1 MNKISHL
8 NCFRG
13 IVAGA
18 ALGLALAA
26 PPLARAQLAISVNDS
41 KAVLDNGTVRAVAN
55 PPADTLTLLDLSV
68 FPPKVVGDI
77 DAAGSVQG
85 PPLSVAITPDETL
98 ALVTVAQRVEGGRLV
113 ADNRL
118 LVVDISSR
126 PPVVMETLRTGLAPA
141 GVSIS
146 ASGTFAMVA
155 NRGDGTVSLFT
166 IAGRRVTPAGSLL
179 VGHAGSGPSHV
190 AITPDGRRALVTRDG
205 DNRVSFLAFDEK
217 RQLFDTGFSLATGS
231 RPYGIDISRDG
242 LYAAVANIGTGDGR
256 SDTVSLIDIDA
267 KVPAVLHTL
276 AVGQTPEGILFSP
289 SGRHVAVV
297 VMNGSNKPADSPHYA
312 PNGRLVMLRV
322 DAGKLRR
329 VASTRIGKWSQ
340 GVAFSPNGR
349 LVLVQNMVEKT
360 IQLLRWR
367 EVDEELT
374 DTEQVLTMRG
384 GPAAIRTATRP

>member
-1 MNKISHL
+1 MNKIRHL
-8 NCFRG
+8 IDFRA
-13 IVAGA
+13 IFAVSA
-18 ALGLALAA
+18 LALAA
-26 PPLARAQLAISVNDS
+26 APVAHAQMAVSVNDN
-41 KAVLDNGTVRAVAN
+41 KAVVDDGTVRAVAN
-55 PPADTLTLLDLSV
+55 PAPDTISLLDLSV
-68 FPPKVVGDI
+68 FPPKVVAEI

-85 PPLSVAITPDETL
+85 PPLSVAITPDESL
-98 ALVTVAQRVEGGRLV
+98 ALVTVAQRIEGGRLV

-118 LVVDISSR
+118 LVVDIAAR
-126 PPVVMETLRTGLAPA
+126 PPVVIETLRTGLAPA

-166 IAGRRVTPAGSLL
+166 IAGRRVTPAGSVLL
-179 VGHAGSGPSHV
+179 GNAKSGPSHV

-205 DNRVSFLAFDEK
+205 DNRVSFLAFDDK
-217 RQLFDTGFSLATGS
+217 RQLFDTGYSLATGS

-242 LYAAVANIGTGDGR
+242 LQAVVANIGTGDGK

-289 SGRHVAVV
+289 SGKHVAVV
-297 VMNGSNKPADSPHYA
+297 VMNGSNKQAGSPHYA

-322 DAGKLRR
+322 DGGKLRR
-329 VASTRIGKWSQ
+329 VASARIGKWSQ

-349 LVLVQNMVEKT
+349 LVMVQNMVEKT
-360 IQLLRWR
+360 IQLLRWQ
-367 EVDEELT
+367 EFDEDLS
-374 DTEQVLTMRG
+374 DTGQVLTMRG